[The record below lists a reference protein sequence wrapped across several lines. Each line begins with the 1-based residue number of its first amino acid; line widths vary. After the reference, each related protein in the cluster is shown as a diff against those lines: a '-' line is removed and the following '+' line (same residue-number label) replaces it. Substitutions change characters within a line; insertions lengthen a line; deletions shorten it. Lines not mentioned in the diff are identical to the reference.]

1 MIEKNSPTRDRLIAE
16 GLKSL
21 VLHGFEGVGL
31 NAILHAAGV
40 PKGSFYYFF
49 RSKEDF
55 ARAVLD
61 AYERR
66 ADEQQDAIFKDA
78 SRSPMQRLRDYFD
91 EIGRGHL
98 AEAPL
103 GGCLFGVLSQ
113 TAAARSAEF
122 KARLAQ
128 VFSTWEADLAELLEE
143 AKSVG
148 EVDPSMNTRDA
159 AAFLI
164 DSFEGMLVRLKV
176 DGNRDALLR
185 FQRMALEP
193 LAIKKQG

>member
-1 MIEKNSPTRDRLIAE
+1 MIEKNCPTRDRLIAE

-40 PKGSFYYFF
+40 PKGSFYYYFK
-49 RSKEDF
+49 SKEDF

-61 AYERR
+61 VYERH
-66 ADEQQDAIFKDA
+66 ADEQQDAIFKDT

-113 TAAARSAEF
+113 TAATRSPEF

-128 VFSTWEADLAELLEE
+128 VFSTWEAELAELLEE

-148 EVDPSMNTRDA
+148 EVDSGLDTKEA

-164 DSFEGMLVRLKV
+164 ESYEGMLVRLKV
-176 DGNRDALLR
+176 DSNRNALRR

-193 LAIKKQG
+193 LGIKKRC